1 MVGGIYFTFKLL
13 NFLSKNIAQT
23 LLIVQSQSKNVAS
36 ADMEISLNILEMLSY
51 FHYFYSQLLFKQYK
65 KSSN

>member
-1 MVGGIYFTFKLL
+1 MYKGSLK
-13 NFLSKNIAQT
+13 S
-23 LLIVQSQSKNVAS
+23 VAS
-36 ADMEISLNILEMLSY
+36 ADMEILNILEKSSY